1 MKNLLLLFIAVLSL
15 SSCRIIR
22 PNLMLKT
29 PKDYVFDQINDTMA
43 DEEYRI
49 SYTDDISLRVLSNEG
64 FKLIDFSSGGTSSGN
79 TGGTGTSGG
88 TGSSGSTGG
97 NSSSI
102 QTLVEHDG
110 TIKVPIIGRVNVLG
124 LTMREA
130 EQLLETKFSE
140 FYVGPYVIL
149 RVTNKRVSVFPGAGG
164 AGKVIP
170 ITNLNTT
177 VLEALA
183 YAGGITD
190 DGKAYRIKLVRQ
202 AKPKPKVYLI
212 DLSTINGL
220 TAGNTVVQA
229 NDLIYVEPRPRFL
242 SRAVTELAPYLSVI
256 TSVILVY
263 TYLHLVK

>member
-1 MKNLLLLFIAVLSL
+1 MRKLLLLFVAILSL
-15 SSCRIIR
+15 SSCRILR

-29 PKDYVFDQINDTMA
+29 PKDYVFDQLNDTMTRE
-43 DEEYRI
+43 DYRI
-49 SYTDDISLRVLSNEG
+49 SRTDAVSLRILSNEG
-64 FKLIDFSSGGTSSGN
+64 FKLVDFSNNGAPSNISS
-79 TGGTGTSGG
+79 
-88 TGSSGSTGG
+88 
-97 NSSSI
+97 NSVI
-102 QTLVEHDG
+102 ETLVEQDG
-110 TIKVPIIGRVNVLG
+110 TIKVPLIGRVKVEG
-124 LTMREA
+124 LTAREA

-190 DGKAYRIKLVRQ
+190 DGKAYRIKLVRA

-212 DLSTINGL
+212 DLSTIEGL
-220 TAGNTVVQA
+220 EAGNTVVQA
-229 NDLIYVEPRPRFL
+229 NDVIYVEPRPRFV
-242 SRAVTELAPYLSVI
+242 SRAIAELAPYVSIV
-256 TSVILVY
+256 SSAILIY
-263 TYLHLVK
+263 TYIVVFKKN

>member
-1 MKNLLLLFIAVLSL
+1 MRKLLLLFIALLSL

-29 PKDYVFDQINDTMA
+29 PKNYTYDQIVDSMSE
-43 DEEYRI
+43 EEYRI
-49 SYTDDISLRVLSNEG
+49 SYTDDISLRILSNEG
-64 FKLIDFSSGGTSSGN
+64 FKLVDFSNS
-79 TGGTGTSGG
+79 GTSG
-88 TGSSGSTGG
+88 SGSGG
-97 NSSSI
+97 PGGTASNTSSI

-110 TIKVPIIGRVNVLG
+110 TIKVPLIGRVKVLG

-149 RVTNKRVSVFPGAGG
+149 RITNKRVSVFPGAGG
-164 AGKVIP
+164 AGRVIP
-170 ITNLNTT
+170 ISNINTT

-183 YAGGITD
+183 YAGGIQD

-202 AKPKPKVYLI
+202 AKPKTKVYLI
-212 DLSTINGL
+212 DLSTLDGL
-220 TAGNTVVQA
+220 QAGNTVVQA
-229 NDLIYVEPRPRFL
+229 NDVIYVEPRPRFL
-242 SRAVTELAPYLSVI
+242 NRAVDELAPYLSII

-263 TYLHLVK
+263 TYITLIPHK

>member
-1 MKNLLLLFIAVLSL
+1 MRKLLLLFIVIASL
-15 SSCRIIR
+15 SSCRILR

-29 PKDYVFDQINDTMA
+29 PKDYVFDQISDTMS

-49 SYTDDISLRVLSNEG
+49 SITDDISLRILSNEG
-64 FKLIDFSSGGTSSGN
+64 FKLVDFSNGG
-79 TGGTGTSGG
+79 GGTGGAAANNAA
-88 TGSSGSTGG
+88 ST
-97 NSSSI
+97 I

-110 TIKVPIIGRVNVLG
+110 TIKVPLIGRVKVQG

-130 EQLLETKFSE
+130 EQLIETKFSE

-170 ITNLNTT
+170 IVNLNTT

-190 DGKAYRIKLVRQ
+190 DGKAYRIKLVRN
-202 AKPKPKVYLI
+202 AKPKPLVYLI

-220 TAGNTVVQA
+220 KAGNTVVQA
-229 NDLIYVEPRPRFL
+229 NDVIYVEPRPRFI
-242 SRAVTELAPYLSVI
+242 SRAIGELAPYLSVF
-256 TSVILVY
+256 SSLILIY
-263 TYLHLVK
+263 TYVKLVK

>member
-1 MKNLLLLFIAVLSL
+1 MKKLLLLFIVLIGL
-15 SSCRIIR
+15 SSCRFLR

-29 PKDYVFDQINDTMA
+29 PKDYTYDQINDTMSE
-43 DEEYRI
+43 EEYRI
-49 SYTDDISLRVLSNEG
+49 SYTDDISLRILSNEG
-64 FKLIDFSSGGTSSGN
+64 FKLIDLSNS
-79 TGGTGTSGG
+79 GTSG
-88 TGSSGSTGG
+88 SSVGANAPT
-97 NSSSI
+97 I

-149 RVTNKRVSVFPGAGG
+149 RITNKRVSVFPGAGG
-164 AGKVIP
+164 AGRVIP
-170 ITNLNTT
+170 ISNINTT

-190 DGKAYRIKLVRQ
+190 DGKAYRIKLIRNS
-202 AKPKPKVYLI
+202 KPKPKVYLI

-229 NDLIYVEPRPRFL
+229 NDVIYVEPRPRFL
-242 SRAVTELAPYLSVI
+242 SRAVGELAPYLSVI
-256 TSVILVY
+256 TSVVLVY
-263 TYLHLVK
+263 TYIQLLHH

>member
-1 MKNLLLLFIAVLSL
+1 MRKLLLLFIVIASL
-15 SSCRIIR
+15 SSCRILR

-29 PKDYVFDQINDTMA
+29 PKDYVFDKISDTMS

-49 SYTDDISLRVLSNEG
+49 SITDDISLRILSNEG
-64 FKLIDFSSGGTSSGN
+64 FKLVDFSNGG
-79 TGGTGTSGG
+79 GGSANGAAVN
-88 TGSSGSTGG
+88 
-97 NSSSI
+97 NSSVI

-110 TIKVPIIGRVNVLG
+110 TIKVPLIGRVKVQG

-130 EQLLETKFSE
+130 EQLIETKFSE

-164 AGKVIP
+164 AGRVIP

-190 DGKAYRIKLVRQ
+190 DGKAYRIKLVRN
-202 AKPKPKVYLI
+202 AKPKPLVYLI
-212 DLSTINGL
+212 DLSTIEGL
-220 TAGNTVVQA
+220 KDGNTVVQA
-229 NDLIYVEPRPRFL
+229 NDVIYVEPRPRFI
-242 SRAVTELAPYLSVI
+242 SRAIGELAPYLSVFS
-256 TSVILVY
+256 SVILIY
-263 TYLHLVK
+263 TYIKLVKP

>member
-1 MKNLLLLFIAVLSL
+1 MRKLLLLFVALLSL
-15 SSCRIIR
+15 SSCRMLR

-29 PKDYVFDQINDTMA
+29 PKDYAFDQLNDTMTT
-43 DEEYRI
+43 EEYRI
-49 SYTDDISLRVLSNEG
+49 SYTDDISLRILSNEG
-64 FKLIDFSSGGTSSGN
+64 FKLVDFSNTNGTT
-79 TGGTGTSGG
+79 TGANNNA
-88 TGSSGSTGG
+88 ST
-97 NSSSI
+97 I

-110 TIKVPIIGRVNVLG
+110 TIKVPLIGRVKVLG

-149 RVTNKRVSVFPGAGG
+149 RVTNKRVSVFPGLGG

-170 ITNLNTT
+170 IPNLNTT

-190 DGKAYRIKLVRQ
+190 DGKAYRIKLIRQ
-202 AKPKPKVYLI
+202 ASPKPRVYLI

-220 TAGNTVVQA
+220 QAGNTVVQA
-229 NDLIYVEPRPRFL
+229 NDVIYVEPRPRFI
-242 SRAVTELAPYLSVI
+242 SRAVNELAPYLSI
-256 TSVILVY
+256 ISSIILVY
-263 TYLHLVK
+263 TTIYLIKHQ

>member
-1 MKNLLLLFIAVLSL
+1 MRKLLLLFIVIVSL
-15 SSCRIIR
+15 SSCRILR

-29 PKDYVFDQINDTMA
+29 PKDYVFDQVSDTMS

-49 SYTDDISLRVLSNEG
+49 SITDDISLRILSNEG
-64 FKLIDFSSGGTSSGN
+64 FKLVDFSNGGGGAGN
-79 TGGTGTSGG
+79 GANLANNA
-88 TGSSGSTGG
+88 ST
-97 NSSSI
+97 I

-110 TIKVPIIGRVNVLG
+110 TIKVPLIGRVKVQG

-130 EQLLETKFSE
+130 EQLIETKFSE

-164 AGKVIP
+164 AGKVVP

-190 DGKAYRIKLVRQ
+190 DGKAYRVKLVRN
-202 AKPKPKVYLI
+202 AKPKPRVYLI
-212 DLSTINGL
+212 DLSTIDGL
-220 TAGNTVVQA
+220 KGGNTVVQA
-229 NDLIYVEPRPRFL
+229 NDVIYVEPRPRFI
-242 SRAVTELAPYLSVI
+242 SRAVTELAPYLSVF
-256 TSVILVY
+256 SSLILIY
-263 TYLHLVK
+263 TYIKILKP

>member
-1 MKNLLLLFIAVLSL
+1 MRKLLLLFIVIASL
-15 SSCRIIR
+15 SSCRILR

-29 PKDYVFDQINDTMA
+29 PKDYVFDQISDTMS

-49 SYTDDISLRVLSNEG
+49 SITDDISLRILSNEG
-64 FKLIDFSSGGTSSGN
+64 FKLVDFSNGG
-79 TGGTGTSGG
+79 GGTGGAAANNAA
-88 TGSSGSTGG
+88 ST
-97 NSSSI
+97 I

-110 TIKVPIIGRVNVLG
+110 TIKVPLIGRVKVQG

-130 EQLLETKFSE
+130 EQLIETKFSE

-170 ITNLNTT
+170 IVNLNTT

-190 DGKAYRIKLVRQ
+190 DGKAYRIKLVRN
-202 AKPKPKVYLI
+202 AKPKPLVYLI

-220 TAGNTVVQA
+220 KAGNTVVQA
-229 NDLIYVEPRPRFL
+229 NDVIYVEPRPRFI
-242 SRAVTELAPYLSVI
+242 SRAIGELAPYLSVF
-256 TSVILVY
+256 SSLILIY
-263 TYLHLVK
+263 TYAKLLKP

>member
-1 MKNLLLLFIAVLSL
+1 MRKLLLLFVAVLSL
-15 SSCRIIR
+15 SSCRLLR

-29 PKDYVFDQINDTMA
+29 PRDYVFDQISDTMS

-49 SYTDDISLRVLSNEG
+49 SPTDDISLRILSNEG
-64 FKLIDFSSGGTSSGN
+64 FKLVDFSNNGGGASGGGNSGTSSN
-79 TGGTGTSGG
+79 A
-88 TGSSGSTGG
+88 ST
-97 NSSSI
+97 I

-110 TIKVPIIGRVNVLG
+110 TIKVPLIGRVKVLG

-149 RVTNKRVSVFPGAGG
+149 RVTNKRVSVFPGSGG
-164 AGKVIP
+164 TGRVIP

-190 DGKAYRIKLVRQ
+190 DGKAWKIKLVRQ

-220 TAGNTVVQA
+220 ASGNTVVQA
-229 NDLIYVEPRPRFL
+229 NDIIYVEPRPRFI
-242 SRAVTELAPYLSVI
+242 SRAIAELAPYISVLS
-256 TSVILVY
+256 SVILVV
-263 TYLHLVK
+263 TYFKITKN

>member
-1 MKNLLLLFIAVLSL
+1 MRKLLLLFVALLSL
-15 SSCRIIR
+15 SSCRILR

-29 PKDYVFDQINDTMA
+29 PKDYTFDQINDSMSE
-43 DEEYRI
+43 EEYRI
-49 SYTDDISLRVLSNEG
+49 SYTDDISLRILSNEG
-64 FKLIDFSSGGTSSGN
+64 FKLVDFSNSGTS
-79 TGGTGTSGG
+79 
-88 TGSSGSTGG
+88 TGSSSGQGNNAST
-97 NSSSI
+97 I

-110 TIKVPIIGRVNVLG
+110 TIKVPLIGRVKVQG

-190 DGKAYRIKLVRQ
+190 DGKAYRIKLVRHS
-202 AKPKPKVYLI
+202 KPKPKVYLI

-220 TAGNTVVQA
+220 QAGNTVVQA
-229 NDLIYVEPRPRFL
+229 NDVIYVEPRPRFI
-242 SRAVTELAPYLSVI
+242 SRAVNELAPYLSVI

-263 TYLHLVK
+263 TYIQLLHH